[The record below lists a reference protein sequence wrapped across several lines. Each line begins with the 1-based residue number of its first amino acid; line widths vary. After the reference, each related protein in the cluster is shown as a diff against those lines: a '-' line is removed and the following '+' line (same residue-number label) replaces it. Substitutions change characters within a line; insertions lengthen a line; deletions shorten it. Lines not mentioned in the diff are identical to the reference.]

1 MAELK
6 NITMPKWGLSM
17 TTGTVTG
24 WRVGVGDT
32 VTEGAPA
39 LDVATEK
46 IEGEVESPV
55 SGVVRRIIADEDD
68 LSRSMPKFDA
78 AVGFPEIRNVHA
90 VEHLCHGGTNFACLN
105 QVGDGIQH
113 PVLVG
118 DVEGAMHSTREHVLP
133 VPG

>member
-55 SGVVRRIIADEDD
+55 SGVVRRIIAVEDD
-68 LSRSMPKFDA
+68 
-78 AVGFPEIRNVHA
+78 E
-90 VEHLCHGGTNFACLN
+90 
-105 QVGDGIQH
+105 
-113 PVLVG
+113 
-118 DVEGAMHSTREHVLP
+118 LP
-133 VPG
+133 VGALLAVVSDEEVSDADIDEHIAAFQAAFVPPEE

>member
-32 VTEGAPA
+32 VTEGAAA

-55 SGVVRRIIADEDD
+55 SGVVRRIIAVEDD
-68 LSRSMPKFDA
+68 
-78 AVGFPEIRNVHA
+78 E
-90 VEHLCHGGTNFACLN
+90 
-105 QVGDGIQH
+105 
-113 PVLVG
+113 
-118 DVEGAMHSTREHVLP
+118 LP
-133 VPG
+133 VGALLAVVSDEEVSDADIDAHIAAFQAAFVPPEE